1 MIATSTAPSAQRP
14 TVHTVLGLPF
24 PRTSCSGALA
34 GAGGRGFVFTAAR
47 SSQRCSRIFTCAALT
62 GAEEAACLAITSR
75 ASGYHLGPL
84 PFCLCQILPR
94 FPPWGYCFAFSM
106 SFPCPGGKKVLE
118 ARSLRS
124 RCGQATLPL
133 NAQGRTLL
141 ASSNFWR
148 LLAILTVP
156 QLTDR
161 VLQSLPSLPP
171 LSHGHLLVCLPSL
184 LIRTPAFQTR

>member
-84 PFCLCQILPR
+84 PDL
-94 FPPWGYCFAFSM
+94 
-106 SFPCPGGKKVLE
+106 
-118 ARSLRS
+118 
-124 RCGQATLPL
+124 
-133 NAQGRTLL
+133 
-141 ASSNFWR
+141 
-148 LLAILTVP
+148 
-156 QLTDR
+156 
-161 VLQSLPSLPP
+161 SLPDPAKISSMGILFCIFYEFP
-171 LSHGHLLVCLPSL
+171 LSWRQEGFGSKKSKIKMWSGHTSSEC
-184 LIRTPAFQTR
+184 AG